1 LNKQAVNQY
10 EKRARR
16 RLERHPRWVAT
27 LRRPSGSSSN
37 RMSNKEPVWR
47 TSSIQV
53 QYVALLCEEPF
64 AFSAP
69 FSIHNSRNMASIN
82 SPAYVDYPGYIY
94 AVLVAQGGIMGYAK
108 KGSIAS
114 LL

>member
-1 LNKQAVNQY
+1 
-10 EKRARR
+10 
-16 RLERHPRWVAT
+16 
-27 LRRPSGSSSN
+27 
-37 RMSNKEPVWR
+37 
-47 TSSIQV
+47 
-53 QYVALLCEEPF
+53 
-64 AFSAP
+64 
-69 FSIHNSRNMASIN
+69 MASIN

>member
-1 LNKQAVNQY
+1 
-10 EKRARR
+10 
-16 RLERHPRWVAT
+16 
-27 LRRPSGSSSN
+27 
-37 RMSNKEPVWR
+37 MSKEPVWR
-47 TSSIQV
+47 TSSLQI